1 MFCKASAVLEGIT
14 LLLSLVQHSKAENP
28 IVQDI
33 YTADPAPIVHDNRV
47 YIFAGHDEDGSTEY
61 NVNEW
66 RLFSS
71 SDMAN
76 WQHHPSPM
84 SISTFS
90 WASARAWAGHVINR
104 NNKFYFYV
112 PIRHRATGN
121 MSIGVGVSDEITGP
135 YKDAIGEPLLENN
148 EIDPAAFIDDDGQ
161 AYLYWGN
168 PRLWYVTLNDD
179 MISYS
184 GDMTEVH
191 QTVESFG
198 EPYRPDPSDD
208 QDRPTAYEEGPWL
221 YKRDGTYYMIYAANC
236 CPENIQYS
244 TADSP
249 TGPWNYEGT
258 IMDVHGT
265 SSTNHPGIVE
275 YKGMAYFVYHNSALP
290 GGGSYTRSVSVE
302 SFKYNEDGTIPKL
315 KMTKEGPPQ
324 VGTLDPFV
332 RQEAETMAWSKGIE
346 TEACSEGGLNVN
358 NINDGDY
365 IKVRGVGF
373 GDGAETFRARVASG
387 GDGGAIDLRVGKEDG
402 KVIGTCEVK
411 NTGGWQKWVTVDCP
425 VSRETGKQDLY
436 FVFAGEGTGS
446 LFSFNWWQ
454 FE

>member
-1 MFCKASAVLEGIT
+1 MFCKASVVLEGIT
-14 LLLSLVQHSKAENP
+14 LLLPLVQVSNAENP

-33 YTADPAPIVHDNRV
+33 YTADPVPIVHDNRV
-47 YIFAGHDEDGSTEY
+47 YIFTGHDEDGSTEY
-61 NVNEW
+61 NLNEW

-71 SDMAN
+71 SDMCN

-90 WASARAWAGHVINR
+90 WASSRAWAGHVINR
-104 NNKFYFYV
+104 NSKFYFYV
-112 PIRHRATGN
+112 PVRHRATGN
-121 MSIGVGVSDEITGP
+121 MSIGVGVSGKITGP
-135 YKDAIGEPLLENN
+135 YKDAIGEPLLQNN

-168 PRLWYVTLNDD
+168 PRMWYVTLNDD

-184 GDMTEVH
+184 GEMVEVQ

-208 QDRPTAYEEGPWL
+208 QDRPTAYEEGLWL

-244 TADSP
+244 TGDSP
-249 TGPWNYEGT
+249 TGPWMYQGT

-265 SSTNHPGIVE
+265 SSSNHPAIIE
-275 YKGMAYFVYHNSALP
+275 YRGMAYLVCYNGACP
-290 GGGSYTRSVSVE
+290 VVEVTR
-302 SFKYNEDGTIPKL
+302 
-315 KMTKEGPPQ
+315 EGPPQ
-324 VGTLDPFV
+324 VGSLDPFV

-346 TEACSEGGLNVN
+346 TEACSEGGLDVN

-387 GDGGAIDLRVGKEDG
+387 GKGGAIDLRVGKEDG

-425 VSRETGKQDLY
+425 VSRETRTQDLY
-436 FVFAGEGTGS
+436 FVFAGEGTGN